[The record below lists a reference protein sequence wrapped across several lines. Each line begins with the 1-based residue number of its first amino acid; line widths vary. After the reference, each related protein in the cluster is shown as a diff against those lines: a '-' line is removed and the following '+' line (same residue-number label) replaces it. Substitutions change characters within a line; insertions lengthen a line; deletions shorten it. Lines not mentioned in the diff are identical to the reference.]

1 MEFSLRPAEHEDFE
15 FCRDLSMQNMAVY
28 FHQFGIAWVDHRFVA
43 SWSELENW
51 VVLGDL
57 ASIGSLRLSPRGSV
71 LDIRELQV
79 VPSCRSQGAA
89 TWVIQRA
96 KAIAS
101 SRGYSHLGLRVFISN
116 PAQRLYGRL
125 GFQET
130 HRDEQSIHM
139 VAPTT

>member
-1 MEFSLRPAEHEDFE
+1 MEFSLRPAKHGDLE
-15 FCRDLSMQNMAVY
+15 FCRDLSKQNMAVY
-28 FHQFGIAWVDHRFVA
+28 FHQFSINWVERRFVE
-43 SWSELENW
+43 SWSVLENW

-57 ASIGSLRLSPRGSV
+57 APIGSLRLSPRGSV

-79 VPSCRSQGAA
+79 VPSCQNRGAA
-89 TWVIQRA
+89 TCAILWA
-96 KAIAS
+96 KSIAS
-101 SRGYSHLGLRVFISN
+101 SRGFAHIGLRVFVSN
-116 PAQRLYGRL
+116 PAQRLYRRL